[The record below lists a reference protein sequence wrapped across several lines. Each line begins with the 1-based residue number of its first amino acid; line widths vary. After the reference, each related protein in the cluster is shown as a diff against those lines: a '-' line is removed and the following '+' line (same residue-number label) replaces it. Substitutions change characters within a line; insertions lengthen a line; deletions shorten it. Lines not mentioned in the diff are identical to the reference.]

1 MFAIAPESISK
12 FMNVSLVT
20 KSTDHPLPFSSKS
33 TFSSLVTAP
42 VSKFLSSLLA

>member
-1 MFAIAPESISK
+1 MFAIAPKSISK
-12 FMNVSLVT
+12 FMNISLVS
-20 KSTDHPLPFSSKS
+20 KSTDQPLPFSSKS